1 MDRRLRVLYTIN
13 NSPQY
18 ILARS
23 KSSVPTLAVLGV
35 NTSVQH
41 ASVDLKICVD
51 TICSNSPELLQ
62 DNTKDYSLY
71 AIDPLES
78 STSIATTSSSAT
90 PASLAVGMGLMSA
103 VLTGRNRDESS
114 VNGTLVAIG
123 TGETVLEVIF
133 SLREVRS
140 YPYVFSFLW
149 LKVFMLDESCST
161 IRTLQYIL
169 KAAAKPCADPIRYG
183 TLFMRSKDTPD
194 PIPDR

>member
-1 MDRRLRVLYTIN
+1 M
-13 NSPQY
+13 
-18 ILARS
+18 LARS
-23 KSSVPTLAVLGV
+23 KSSVPTLAIPGV
-35 NTSVQH
+35 NTSAQY
-41 ASVDLKICVD
+41 ASVDLKFCVD

-78 STSIATTSSSAT
+78 SNSIATTSSLAT

-103 VLTGRNRDESS
+103 VLSGRNRDESS

-140 YPYVFSFLW
+140 CPSMISF
-149 LKVFMLDESCST
+149 
-161 IRTLQYIL
+161 I
-169 KAAAKPCADPIRYG
+169 
-183 TLFMRSKDTPD
+183 
-194 PIPDR
+194 

>member
-13 NSPQY
+13 NAPQY

-23 KSSVPTLAVLGV
+23 KSSVPTLAILGV
-35 NTSVQH
+35 NPSVQY
-41 ASVDLKICVD
+41 ASVDLKVCVD

-62 DNTKDYSLY
+62 DMTKDYSLY

-90 PASLAVGMGLMSA
+90 PTSLAVGMGLMSA
-103 VLTGRNRDESS
+103 ILAGRNRDESS

-133 SLREVRS
+133 SLREVPFHPHVAS
-140 YPYVFSFLW
+140 SV
-149 LKVFMLDESCST
+149 
-161 IRTLQYIL
+161 
-169 KAAAKPCADPIRYG
+169 
-183 TLFMRSKDTPD
+183 
-194 PIPDR
+194 